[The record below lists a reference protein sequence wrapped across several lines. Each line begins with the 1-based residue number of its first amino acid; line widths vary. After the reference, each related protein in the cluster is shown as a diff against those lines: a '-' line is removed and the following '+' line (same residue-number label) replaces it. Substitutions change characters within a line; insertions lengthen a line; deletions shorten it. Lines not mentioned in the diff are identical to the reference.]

1 LFIINAQIAEKRE
14 LGRNIFLFKMFC
26 PEIASTVEPGQFL
39 NLRINET
46 FFPLLRRPFSVC
58 DVSGDHFYLL
68 FSPFG
73 EGTKQLAK
81 KSVGDDIDTLGPL
94 GKGFNY
100 EGDYET
106 AVIVAG
112 GLGSAPFPFAT
123 RKIKNKKEI
132 FSFVG
137 GRTKKDAIIYGMENV
152 SIATDDGSEGFKGTV
167 VNLLETKVNELKS
180 KDIKVF
186 GCGPTPMLKALQ
198 SFCNKNNFDCEIS
211 TECAMAC
218 GFGICQGCPIE
229 QTENKDKYLLVCS
242 DGPVF
247 NAKDVVL

>member
-1 LFIINAQIAEKRE
+1 MFIINAQISEKIE
-14 LGRNIFLFKMFC
+14 LGHNIFLFKMFC
-26 PEIASTVEPGQFL
+26 PEIASSAEPGQFL

-46 FFPLLRRPFSVC
+46 YFPLLRRPFSVC
-58 DVSGDHFYLL
+58 DISGDHFYIL

-81 KSVGDDIDTLGPL
+81 KSVGDNIDTHGPL

-100 EGDYET
+100 KGEYET

-112 GLGSAPFPFAT
+112 GLGSAPFPFVT
-123 RKIKNKKEI
+123 RKINNKKDI
-132 FSFVG
+132 ISFVG
-137 GRTKKDAIIYGMENV
+137 GRSQKDVITYGMENV
-152 SIATDDGSEGFKGTV
+152 STSTDDGSEGFEGTV
-167 VNLLETKVNELKS
+167 VDLLETKVDELKS
-180 KDIKVF
+180 KNVKVF

-198 SFCNKNNFDCEIS
+198 SFCSKNNFDCEIS

-229 QTENKDKYLLVCS
+229 QTEYKDQYLLVCS